1 MKTDQL
7 EFFVDFGDI
16 IANFLAPKTHQA
28 KNNTT
33 FSQPTPI
40 GLAITASERDSRPWA
55 LSVEQV
61 ITASMLC
68 ASAFDAFGSKEITI
82 NSCFWF
88 P

>member
-40 GLAITASERDSRPWA
+40 NLAVTASERDSRP
-55 LSVEQV
+55 
-61 ITASMLC
+61 
-68 ASAFDAFGSKEITI
+68 
-82 NSCFWF
+82 
-88 P
+88 